1 MATPYDHD
9 WQRVRLQVL
18 ARDAHQCQIRLTGC
32 TGRAEQVDHVIPLAE
47 GGARLDPDNL
57 RSSCRWCNLSRGRG
71 RQRALADALGAQS
84 QPSAQRW

>member
-1 MATPYDHD
+1 MTPYDHD

-18 ARDAHQCQIRLTGC
+18 ARDAHRCQIQLSGC
-32 TGRAEQVDHVIPLAE
+32 TGRAEHVDHVIPLAE

-57 RSSCRWCNLSRGRG
+57 RAACRWCNLSRNRG
-71 RQRALADALGAQS
+71 RQQALAAALGAQS